1 MVMEDMLN
9 QILLEM
15 ARLKRDVAMIKLA
28 VAKDVEEDNVPEGHD
43 AQLVDGY
50 AISMTKK
57 PGSNGKRNPVLYL
70 YNAKMPNKTLAV
82 YQSES
87 HMLPAFM
94 REKVDWN
101 NGEYQRIIEAE
112 RQDVIDAGLYH
123 ECPAFRVLRKHGEML
138 DNGHS
143 KKDLAGVLWLSPE
156 AQALEDEI
164 LRKQKGVTAEVKAQ
178 PQKQQA
184 QQSQQKQSVQQ
195 AAPQAKSPRFAS
207 PDEAIEWATKLEIKA
222 STDPV
227 GVKKFENRDAAKTV
241 YDIMKSEWK
250 PQSAF
255 EMFSKW
261 SAWVQTEATL
271 KWCMSK
277 NLYGTEDECRAAISG
292 DYSDDVDAKTKMSKV
307 ISERFAA
314 LKGAK

>member
-1 MVMEDMLN
+1 MNVEDMLK
-9 QILLEM
+9 QILLELD
-15 ARLKRDVAMIKLA
+15 RLKRDVAMIKLA

-57 PGSNGKRNPVLYL
+57 PGSNGKKNPVLYL

-87 HMLPAFM
+87 HLLPAFM

-164 LRKQKGVTAEVKAQ
+164 LRKQKGVTSEVKVQ
-178 PQKQQA
+178 PKQQA
-184 QQSQQKQSVQQ
+184 QKQS
-195 AAPQAKSPRFAS
+195 APQTKAPRFAS
-207 PDEAIEWATKLEIKA
+207 ADEAIEWATNLEIKA
-222 STDPV
+222 QNDSFV
-227 GVKKFENRDAAKTV
+227 AKKFDNTQAAKNM

-250 PQSAF
+250 PQSAA
-255 EMFSKW
+255 EMFGKW
-261 SAWVQTEATL
+261 SAWVQVETAV
-271 KWCMSK
+271 KWCMAKKFYAS
-277 NLYGTEDECRAAISG
+277 EEECRNAIGG
-292 DYSDDVDAKTKMSKV
+292 DYKDDIDAKTKISKV
-307 ISERFAA
+307 ISDRIAS
-314 LKGAK
+314 LKASK

>member
-1 MVMEDMLN
+1 MVVEDMLN

-15 ARLKRDVAMIKLA
+15 ARLKRDVSMIKLA
-28 VAKDVEEDNVPEGHD
+28 VARDVEEDNVPEGHD

-57 PGSNGKRNPVLYL
+57 VGSNGKKNPVLYL

-87 HMLPAFM
+87 HMLPTFM

-123 ECPAFRVLRKHGEML
+123 ECPSFRVLRKHGEML

-164 LRKQKGVTAEVKAQ
+164 LRKQNGVATEIKVTGKQ
-178 PQKQQA
+178 QPPQKQQVQ
-184 QQSQQKQSVQQ
+184 QQSV
-195 AAPQAKSPRFAS
+195 PQTKAPRFAS
-207 PDEAIEWATKLEIKA
+207 ADEAIEWATKLEIKA
-222 STDPV
+222 QNDSV
-227 GVKKFENRDAAKTV
+227 CAKKFKDRDAAKNL

-250 PQSAF
+250 PQSAT
-255 EMFSKW
+255 EMFGKW
-261 SAWVQTEATL
+261 SAWVQVETTV
-271 KWCMSK
+271 KWCMAK
-277 NLYGTEDECRAAISG
+277 NLYSSEDECRVAIGG
-292 DYSDDVDAKTKMSKV
+292 DYSDDVEAKTKMSKV
-307 ISERFAA
+307 ISDRFAT
-314 LKGAK
+314 LKAEKK